1 MVSVFREHSRCNV
14 STDFYHNLFADHLLQ
29 AKNLIPRPRTD
40 FQQVWPSVL
49 LLLCLTLLV
58 LLKLNSFSKVLKII
72 QSSFSLQA
80 LHQLEREEMNPF
92 RFSTIGLNT
101 FFVFNVS
108 FLLYK
113 INSLNKF
120 ILVNSDGLSQYLFF
134 FLVVLVVFGFKTIV
148 NAALGYFTGE
158 RKIISEYV
166 TNSLFIN
173 QTFGL
178 FLFPWV
184 ILMELSP
191 FNPVIFVSAA
201 VIIMASSILLKWY
214 RGVIMGLVE
223 ERIGFL
229 QIFSYF
235 CSLEILPVFVLVK
248 YIIETF

>member
-1 MVSVFREHSRCNV
+1 V
-14 STDFYHNLFADHLLQ
+14 Q
-29 AKNLIPRPRTD
+29 NLIPRPRTEIH
-40 FQQVWPSVL
+40 QVWPSVFL
-49 LLLCLTLLV
+49 LACLVLLV
-58 LLKLNSFSKVLKII
+58 LIRVNSFSKVVKIV

-80 LHQLEREEMNPF
+80 LHQLEREEMNAF
-92 RFSTIGLNT
+92 RFSSLALNT
-101 FFVFNVS
+101 FFVFNLS

-113 INSLNKF
+113 VNSLNKF
-120 ILVNSDGLSQYLFF
+120 ILASAESYAQFFF
-134 FLVVLVVFGFKTIV
+134 FLALVIVVLGFKTIV
-148 NAALGYFTGE
+148 NFALGYFTGE

-178 FLFPWV
+178 MLFPWIV
-184 ILMELSP
+184 LMELSP
-191 FNPVIFVSAA
+191 FNPLVFIVAA
-201 VIIMASSILLKWY
+201 VIIMGSSILLKWY

-248 YIIETF
+248 YIVETF